1 MGTGAL
7 SRSRFSNLVYYS
19 MLVWT
24 ILCFV
29 GTWVIILKYGI
40 LLKGLAALAMT
51 FFFAAALWMIPLS
64 GLILL
69 SLYITPRDESPPA
82 VMFKELIRKGMSS
95 NSG

>member
-7 SRSRFSNLVYYS
+7 RSRFSSFVYYS

-24 ILCFV
+24 ILCFI
-29 GTWVIILKYGI
+29 GTWVVILKYGI

-69 SLYITPRDESPPA
+69 SLYIAPREESPPA

-95 NSG
+95 SSG